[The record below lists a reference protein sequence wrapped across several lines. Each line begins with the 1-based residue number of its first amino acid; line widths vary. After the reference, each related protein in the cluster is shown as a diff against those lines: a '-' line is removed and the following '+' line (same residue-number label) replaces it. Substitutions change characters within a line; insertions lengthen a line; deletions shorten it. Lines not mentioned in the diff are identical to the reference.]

1 MTRKRLIKL
10 LMNLGLSR
18 NQANYMAARYRR
30 IGMPY
35 IMGYVDFI
43 LGFNSWSVADHWK
56 QMHWLKSKVEKE
68 TGEKTRQNEIKEFL
82 HRLKASLFF
91 SVSVLFPLYRKK
103 PRTERAHVRGF
114 VFSAVMPCEIRYR
127 GSSRASRSPR

>member
-1 MTRKRLIKL
+1 MTRKRLIKM

-43 LGFNSWSVADHWK
+43 LGFNSWSAADHWK
-56 QMHWLKSKVEKE
+56 QMRWLKSEVEKE
-68 TGEKTRQNEIKEFL
+68 TGEKYRTFKDMAAAMLRIAKEEKQL
-82 HRLKASLFF
+82 
-91 SVSVLFPLYRKK
+91 
-103 PRTERAHVRGF
+103 
-114 VFSAVMPCEIRYR
+114 
-127 GSSRASRSPR
+127 

>member
-35 IMGYVDFI
+35 IMGYVDLV

-56 QMHWLKSKVEKE
+56 QMLWLKSEVEKE
-68 TGEKTRQNEIKEFL
+68 TGEKYRTFMEMA
-82 HRLKASLFF
+82 KAMLRIAKHS
-91 SVSVLFPLYRKK
+91 SVEL
-103 PRTERAHVRGF
+103 G
-114 VFSAVMPCEIRYR
+114 
-127 GSSRASRSPR
+127 